1 LPQSQKRHLVAVL
14 HRLLHQL
21 RRLHHCHHHHRGHH
35 LLRLLVPKLII
46 LLCLHRLIRVEIL
59 LKVTRFMILH
69 VFTHFLGLK
78 KVTSDM
84 QTHKNPNL
92 RGTSVVPS
100 KPGSKAAAPT
110 PKPKFGSAPVKKDPV
125 TQLDGKKW
133 MVSYSSYA
141 TQILIHIKIEYHDGN
156 KDIAIETNM
165 KQTVYIYKCVN
176 STIKVTGKGSFY
188 IFYSRVTRVR
198 LPHHEAL
205 MRMLDQ
211 MSIGN
216 T

>member
-1 LPQSQKRHLVAVL
+1 MLSFVFREHQQARLVPGPLLPQSQKRHLVAVP
-14 HRLLHQL
+14 HRLHHQL
-21 RRLHHCHHHHRGHH
+21 RRLHHCHHHHRDHH
-35 LLRLLVPKLII
+35 LPLRLLVPKLII
-46 LLCLHRLIRVEIL
+46 LLCLHRLIRVETL
-59 LKVTRFMILH
+59 LKVTQLVFVH
-69 VFTHFLGLK
+69 VFTHFIGLK

-133 MVSYSSYA
+133 MVSYSLNVKH
-141 TQILIHIKIEYHDGN
+141 ILIHIQIEYHDGN

-176 STIKVTGKGSFY
+176 STIKVTGKGSFH
-188 IFYSRVTRVR
+188 IFFKGSR
-198 LPHHEAL
+198 
-205 MRMLDQ
+205 
-211 MSIGN
+211 SG
-216 T
+216 

>member
-1 LPQSQKRHLVAVL
+1 MWYDIRLVDSWFYHEFYFCWVWSFVFREHQQARLVPGPLLPQSQKRHLVAVL

-21 RRLHHCHHHHRGHH
+21 RRLHHYHHRHRGHH
-35 LLRLLVPKLII
+35 LLRLLVPRLII

-59 LKVTRFMILH
+59 LKVTRLIILH

-141 TQILIHIKIEYHDGN
+141 TH
-156 KDIAIETNM
+156 M
-165 KQTVYIYKCVN
+165 
-176 STIKVTGKGSFY
+176 F
-188 IFYSRVTRVR
+188 
-198 LPHHEAL
+198 
-205 MRMLDQ
+205 
-211 MSIGN
+211 
-216 T
+216 